1 MRILFVPAS
10 SAAALEKSRD
20 AAEESCSIFFDYEGE
35 GGAMD
40 KRVISTEAQEF
51 VRTIVRD
58 RVGAKLSED
67 ALKELA
73 TLYNQLTEGLEALGA
88 LDLSQVEPAVSFAVA
103 EADQN
108 ED

>member
-1 MRILFVPAS
+1 
-10 SAAALEKSRD
+10 
-20 AAEESCSIFFDYEGE
+20 
-35 GGAMD
+35 MD
-40 KRVISTEAQEF
+40 KRAISAEPQEF
-51 VRTIVRD
+51 VTTIIRD

-73 TLYNQLTEGLEALGA
+73 TLYTQLTEGLESLEA

>member
-1 MRILFVPAS
+1 
-10 SAAALEKSRD
+10 
-20 AAEESCSIFFDYEGE
+20 
-35 GGAMD
+35 MD
-40 KRVISTEAQEF
+40 KRAISAEPQEF
-51 VRTIVRD
+51 VTAIIRD

-73 TLYNQLTEGLEALGA
+73 ALYTQLTEGLDALDA

-103 EADQN
+103 EADQD